1 MVTEGY
7 ASVRITIT
15 HGESARGIFPTSPTT
30 PNIIYTASN
39 MAKPNNTPISA
50 LVIKTRRNEQSVS
63 SSVKSLS
70 YLDNILA
77 KKEAIDADYDEAIL
91 LNSKGLVSEISVTN
105 IFIIKN
111 EKHLLL
117 H

>member
-1 MVTEGY
+1 
-7 ASVRITIT
+7 
-15 HGESARGIFPTSPTT
+15 
-30 PNIIYTASN
+30 
-39 MAKPNNTPISA
+39 
-50 LVIKTRRNEQSVS
+50 
-63 SSVKSLS
+63 
-70 YLDNILA
+70 LDNILA